1 MSFESDQVVTHFAFG
16 LRYRSRLHWLPVP
29 RLEEEGDVPFD
40 VEVTFG
46 PATPQL
52 APDEFTRPRF
62 EAIQGRLWFRTRTI
76 ADFLVGEGRRVH
88 VLPKLGAEPLKLCN
102 LLFGGVSGALLIQR
116 GILALHGCSVE
127 TPSGAALF
135 CGDSGAGKS
144 TLAALLLERGMRIL
158 DDNIAA
164 LEHDG
169 DGFWVQP
176 GLGHLRLTDDTLRLL
191 GQSPRGPAFAAPYEL
206 KYLHGLES
214 REFCDRPRPLRH
226 IFLLDRSRET
236 LWEELR
242 GRKRLDVVQRHL
254 FFRHMV
260 EPLGH
265 LKGHFEGC
273 MALADS
279 IPVSRIGY
287 PQEMGLETWVDKI
300 DKRIR
305 HL

>member
-1 MSFESDQVVTHFAFG
+1 MTFESDQLVTHSAFG
-16 LRYRSRLHWLPVP
+16 LRYRSHLPWLPAP
-29 RLEEEGDVPFD
+29 LLEEDYAPFD

-52 APDEFTRPRF
+52 APEEFKRPRF
-62 EAIQGRLWFRTRTI
+62 EAVPGRFWFRTRTI
-76 ADFLVGEGRRVH
+76 ADFLVEQGRQVH
-88 VLPKLGAEPLKLCN
+88 ILPKMGAEPLKLCN
-102 LLFGGVSGALLIQR
+102 LLFGGVSGALLLQR

-127 TPSGAALF
+127 TPEGVALF

-144 TLAALLLERGMRIL
+144 TLAALLLERGLKVL

-164 LEHDG
+164 LEHGG
-169 DGFWVQP
+169 DGFRVQP

-191 GQSPRGPAFAAPYEL
+191 GQSPRGPAFTAPYEL

-214 REFCDRPRPLRH
+214 WEFCESPRPLRH

-236 LWEELR
+236 LWETLR

-260 EPLGH
+260 EPLGQ
-265 LKGHFEGC
+265 LKNHFEGC
-273 MALADS
+273 LALADS
-279 IPVSRIGY
+279 IPVSRIGC
-287 PQEMGLETWVDKI
+287 PQGMGLETWVDEI

-305 HL
+305 LL